1 MNLPDLLSNKAI
13 KAKEKVDAIAQL
25 LTSGQLKAIEL
36 QKEASKL
43 KAADKANCIEA
54 MEAATKT
61 NPGLMSAAFFDF
73 VIQALEDAEPR
84 VKWEA
89 ARVIG
94 NTAAQFPKKVSD
106 ALPLLLQQSN
116 HKGTVV
122 RWSAA
127 FALVEIL
134 KLKSKLNA
142 TLIPEI
148 ELAMEKEEKNS
159 IKKIYAAGLKKAKVN
174 G

>member
-1 MNLPDLLSNKAI
+1 M
-13 KAKEKVDAIAQL
+13 
-25 LTSGQLKAIEL
+25 
-36 QKEASKL
+36 
-43 KAADKANCIEA
+43 
-54 MEAATKT
+54 
-61 NPGLMSAAFFDF
+61 
-73 VIQALEDAEPR
+73 
-84 VKWEA
+84 KWEA

-94 NTAAQFPKKVSD
+94 NTAAQFPKKISD
-106 ALPLLLQQSN
+106 AIPHLLQQSN

-127 FALVEIL
+127 FALGEIL
-134 KLKSKLNA
+134 KLKTKLNA

-159 IKKIYAAGLKKAKVN
+159 IKKIYLAALRKAKVN